1 MPPRAAGGD
10 HRRHPLLLL
19 ELCGDR
25 TRLAAIPGAA
35 DHPFYGEWIRSYA
48 GEDYQKT
55 NDALVELMDT
65 LAESCTEAEYQ
76 RLEEIFVNCSRYEL
90 GFWEMAWTLER

>member
-1 MPPRAAGGD
+1 MKNREQ
-10 HRRHPLLLL
+10 L
-19 ELCGDR
+19 
-25 TRLAAIPGAA
+25 
-35 DHPFYGEWIRSYA
+35 W
-48 GEDYQKT
+48 EDYEEARF
-55 NDALVELMDT
+55 ALLMDT